1 MMLPRSVGV
10 LCALVLFI
18 PPSQPAH
25 LRAQETSASLESPVG
40 RWETVDDA
48 TGEVQGIVAIH
59 EENGI
64 LTGTIEQVLERDV
77 PEPNPPCIYCGGDL
91 KNHPLI
97 GLQFMW
103 GLKKDGEQW
112 NGGHILDPH
121 NGGIYR
127 CYVAVVPGGKKLKV
141 RGYMGIPLLGR
152 TLYWERVE

>member
-1 MMLPRSVGV
+1 MILPRSVRA

-18 PPSQPAH
+18 SASQPAH
-25 LRAQETSASLESPVG
+25 LRAQENSASIDSPIG
-40 RWETVDDA
+40 RWKTVNDA

-59 EENGI
+59 EENGTLI
-64 LTGTIEQVLERDV
+64 GTIEQILERDV
-77 PEPNPPCIYCGGDL
+77 PGPNPACIYCEGDL

-97 GLQFMW
+97 GLQVVW
-103 GLKKDGEQW
+103 GLKKDSERW
-112 NGGHILDPH
+112 SGGQILDPH